1 MSSFTIDEI
10 CTISRTERGAWG
22 KVFIKIGNETYT
34 YNFSYMSLELTVIPD
49 HEDKL
54 SFLDKRLLN
63 NLVMDHLWK

>member
-34 YNFSYMSLELTVIPD
+34 YNFSYMSLELTTKKSIVGDVRPN
-49 HEDKL
+49 K
-54 SFLDKRLLN
+54 
-63 NLVMDHLWK
+63 NLFYKI